1 MVVLKEKFNSTF
13 LLVFAILQ
21 SVLGNL
27 AIMRRNFGCLD
38 ARWNILSYKRT
49 LMSHLQDNQLLVL
62 FNLILIIYIV

>member
-1 MVVLKEKFNSTF
+1 MVVLKKKFNSTF

-38 ARWNILSYKRT
+38 ARCNILSYKRT
-49 LMSHLQDNQLLVL
+49 LMSYLQDNQLLVL

>member
-1 MVVLKEKFNSTF
+1 MVVLEEKFNSTF

-38 ARWNILSYKRT
+38 ARCNILSYKLT
-49 LMSHLQDNQLLVL
+49 LMSYLQDNQLLVL

>member
-38 ARWNILSYKRT
+38 ARCNILSYKRT

>member
-1 MVVLKEKFNSTF
+1 MVVLEEKFNSTF

-38 ARWNILSYKRT
+38 ARCNILSYKWT
-49 LMSHLQDNQLLVL
+49 LMSYLQDNQLLVL

>member
-1 MVVLKEKFNSTF
+1 MVVLEEKFNSTF

-38 ARWNILSYKRT
+38 ARCNILSYKRT
-49 LMSHLQDNQLLVL
+49 LMSYLQDNQLLVL

>member
-38 ARWNILSYKRT
+38 ARCNILSYKWT
-49 LMSHLQDNQLLVL
+49 LMSYLQDNQLLVL

>member
-1 MVVLKEKFNSTF
+1 MVVLKKKFNSTF

-38 ARWNILSYKRT
+38 ARCNILSYKRT
-49 LMSHLQDNQLLVL
+49 LMSYLQDNQLLVL
-62 FNLILIIYIV
+62 FNLILIIYIL